1 MNAQLNNNGNRTP
14 DYASIWNCLQL
25 AKAGIND
32 SLEYVAGVEDATSEI
47 DLTLAERIEAV
58 QGLLNSCIELLKK

>member
-1 MNAQLNNNGNRTP
+1 MNAQPNNNGNRNF
-14 DYASIWNCLQL
+14 DYASIRNCLQL
-25 AKAGIND
+25 AKAGIDD

-47 DLTLAERIEAV
+47 DFTLVERIEAV